1 MPSDD
6 WDELMEAARRVRES
20 AYAPYSGYRVGAAL
34 ETDDGRIFVGANVE
48 NASYPVG
55 MCAEQAALGAAA
67 SAGARGFRRLALSVS
82 DVDPASPC
90 GRCRQALAEFG
101 GDVEILSE
109 GSDRECRRWT
119 LADLLPDSFGR
130 AERRAAGGGEA

>member
-1 MPSDD
+1 MSPDD
-6 WDELMEAARRVRES
+6 FDEPMDAARRARAS

-34 ETDDGRIFVGANVE
+34 QADDGRVFAGANVE

-67 SAGARGFRRLALSVS
+67 SAGARSFRRLALTVS
-82 DVDPASPC
+82 GQEPAPPC

-101 GDVEILSE
+101 TGLEILSE
-109 GSDRECRRWT
+109 GADGSRRRWT
-119 LADLLPDSFGR
+119 LEELLPDSFGR
-130 AERRAAGGGEA
+130 RELRAGDGGAA